1 MKEEFLSSNE
11 WENGNGSVNGNGN
24 GNGHGS
30 VNGSVNGQ
38 WGLAQEVDS
47 IYMELGEIAKSL
59 DKIRQRLASL
69 TEAASGRE
77 AIGKE
82 PSLPEPSLPGSSLL
96 EPSLPKPSLPGASMS
111 DFSDSQMD
119 ERIFHPSFD
128 MRKLKQAISDLGI
141 LPSER
146 NRWCVVFLVLRENSI
161 IASNAS
167 EQEFIH
173 WARDVFGVASGDFRH
188 CLNGAKAL
196 PTCEWTETLVAS
208 KYISLASQLRSWA
221 SSPDCLLKR
230 DRHGEAF
237 YFDSHHKWN
246 KMKA

>member
-11 WENGNGSVNGNGN
+11 WENGNVNGNGN
-24 GNGHGS
+24 VS
-30 VNGSVNGQ
+30 VSGQ

-59 DKIRQRLASL
+59 DKIRQRLVNI
-69 TEAASGRE
+69 TKAASGQE
-77 AIGKE
+77 VTGKE
-82 PSLPEPSLPGSSLL
+82 LSLPGASFPGASLPGSSL
-96 EPSLPKPSLPGASMS
+96 PGASLPGLSE
-111 DFSDSQMD
+111 SQMD

-196 PTCEWTETLVAS
+196 PTWEWTEALVAS

>member
-1 MKEEFLSSNE
+1 MKEDYLSSNE
-11 WENGNGSVNGNGN
+11 WENG
-24 GNGHGS
+24 
-30 VNGSVNGQ
+30 Q
-38 WGLAQEVDS
+38 WSLAQEVDC
-47 IYMELGEIAKSL
+47 IYEELGEIAKSL
-59 DKIRQRLASL
+59 GKIRQRLANIAKVAPERNVTEKELSL
-69 TEAASGRE
+69 QAPSCLQ
-77 AIGKE
+77 E
-82 PSLPEPSLPGSSLL
+82 PSSR
-96 EPSLPKPSLPGASMS
+96 
-111 DFSDSQMD
+111 DFPVSQMD

-146 NRWCVVFLVLRENSI
+146 NRWCVVYLALKENSI

-167 EQEFIH
+167 EQEFIR

-196 PTCEWTETLVAS
+196 PTCEWNEALVSS

-221 SSPDCLLKR
+221 SSPGYLLKR
-230 DRHGEAF
+230 DRYGEAL
-237 YFDSHHKWN
+237 YFDSHHKWS

>member
-11 WENGNGSVNGNGN
+11 WENGNVNVNGNGN
-24 GNGHGS
+24 GNG
-30 VNGSVNGQ
+30 NGSGNGQ
-38 WGLAQEVDS
+38 WDLAQEVDS

-59 DKIRQRLASL
+59 DKIRQRLANI
-69 TEAASGRE
+69 TKAASGQE
-77 AIGKE
+77 VTGKE
-82 PSLPEPSLPGSSLL
+82 LSLPGALLPGASLPGPSLPGT
-96 EPSLPKPSLPGASMS
+96 SLPGASLPGLS
-111 DFSDSQMD
+111 ESQMD

-196 PTCEWTETLVAS
+196 PTCEWTEALVAS

>member
-11 WENGNGSVNGNGN
+11 WENGNVNVNGNGS
-24 GNGHGS
+24 G
-30 VNGSVNGQ
+30 NGQ
-38 WGLAQEVDS
+38 WDLAQEVDS

-59 DKIRQRLASL
+59 DKIRQRLANI
-69 TEAASGRE
+69 TKAASGRE
-77 AIGKE
+77 VTGKE
-82 PSLPEPSLPGSSLL
+82 L
-96 EPSLPKPSLPGASMS
+96 SLPGASLPGAS
-111 DFSDSQMD
+111 LPGLSESQMD

-196 PTCEWTETLVAS
+196 PTWEWTEALVAS

>member
-1 MKEEFLSSNE
+1 MKEKFLSSNE
-11 WENGNGSVNGNGN
+11 WENGNGNVNGNGS
-24 GNGHGS
+24 GNGS
-30 VNGSVNGQ
+30 GQ

-59 DKIRQRLASL
+59 DKIRQRLANI
-69 TEAASGRE
+69 TKAASGRE
-77 AIGKE
+77 VTGKE
-82 PSLPEPSLPGSSLL
+82 LSLPGALLPGASLPGSSL
-96 EPSLPKPSLPGASMS
+96 PGASLPRL
-111 DFSDSQMD
+111 SDSQMD

-196 PTCEWTETLVAS
+196 PTWEWTEALVAS

>member
-11 WENGNGSVNGNGN
+11 WENGNVNGNVNGNG
-24 GNGHGS
+24 S
-30 VNGSVNGQ
+30 GQ

-59 DKIRQRLASL
+59 DKIRQRLANI
-69 TEAASGRE
+69 TKAASGQE
-77 AIGKE
+77 VTGKE
-82 PSLPEPSLPGSSLL
+82 L
-96 EPSLPKPSLPGASMS
+96 SLPGASFPGAS
-111 DFSDSQMD
+111 FPGASLPGASLPRLSDSQMD

-196 PTCEWTETLVAS
+196 PTCEWTEALVAS

>member
-1 MKEEFLSSNE
+1 MKKEFLSSNE
-11 WENGNGSVNGNGN
+11 WENVNVNGSGN
-24 GNGHGS
+24 
-30 VNGSVNGQ
+30 VSVNGQ

-59 DKIRQRLASL
+59 DKIRQRLANI
-69 TEAASGRE
+69 TKAASGRE
-77 AIGKE
+77 VTGKE
-82 PSLPEPSLPGSSLL
+82 L
-96 EPSLPKPSLPGASMS
+96 SLPGASLS
-111 DFSDSQMD
+111 GASLPGLSESQMD

-196 PTCEWTETLVAS
+196 PTWEWTEALVAS

>member
-11 WENGNGSVNGNGN
+11 WENGNGNVNGNGN
-24 GNGHGS
+24 GSG
-30 VNGSVNGQ
+30 NGQ

-59 DKIRQRLASL
+59 DKIRQRLANI
-69 TEAASGRE
+69 TKAASGRE
-77 AIGKE
+77 VTGKE
-82 PSLPEPSLPGSSLL
+82 LSLPGTSLSGT
-96 EPSLPKPSLPGASMS
+96 SLSGASLPGASLPGLS
-111 DFSDSQMD
+111 ESQMD

-196 PTCEWTETLVAS
+196 PTWEWTEALVAS

>member
-11 WENGNGSVNGNGN
+11 WENGNVNGNGS
-24 GNGHGS
+24 G
-30 VNGSVNGQ
+30 NGQ
-38 WGLAQEVDS
+38 WDLAQEVDS

-59 DKIRQRLASL
+59 DKIRQRLANI
-69 TEAASGRE
+69 TKAASGQE
-77 AIGKE
+77 VTGKE
-82 PSLPEPSLPGSSLL
+82 LSE
-96 EPSLPKPSLPGASMS
+96 
-111 DFSDSQMD
+111 SQMD

-196 PTCEWTETLVAS
+196 PTWEWTEALVAS
-208 KYISLASQLRSWA
+208 KYILLASQLRSWA

>member
-11 WENGNGSVNGNGN
+11 WENGNGNGN
-24 GNGHGS
+24 
-30 VNGSVNGQ
+30 VNVNVNVNGQ

-59 DKIRQRLASL
+59 DKIRQRLANI
-69 TEAASGRE
+69 TKAASGQE
-77 AIGKE
+77 VTGKK
-82 PSLPEPSLPGSSLL
+82 L
-96 EPSLPKPSLPGASMS
+96 SLPGASFPGAS
-111 DFSDSQMD
+111 LPGLSESQMD

-196 PTCEWTETLVAS
+196 PTWEWTEALVAS

>member
-1 MKEEFLSSNE
+1 MKEEILSSNE
-11 WENGNGSVNGNGN
+11 WENGNVN
-24 GNGHGS
+24 
-30 VNGSVNGQ
+30 VNVSVNGQ

-59 DKIRQRLASL
+59 DKIRQRLANI
-69 TEAASGRE
+69 TKAASGQE
-77 AIGKE
+77 VTGKK
-82 PSLPEPSLPGSSLL
+82 L
-96 EPSLPKPSLPGASMS
+96 SLPGASFPGAS
-111 DFSDSQMD
+111 LPGLSESQMD

-146 NRWCVVFLVLRENSI
+146 NRWCVVFLVLRDSI

-196 PTCEWTETLVAS
+196 PTWEWTEALVAS

>member
-11 WENGNGSVNGNGN
+11 WENGNVNGN
-24 GNGHGS
+24 
-30 VNGSVNGQ
+30 VNGQ

-82 PSLPEPSLPGSSLL
+82 PSLPETSLPGSSLL
-96 EPSLPKPSLPGASMS
+96 EPSLPGASMS

-196 PTCEWTETLVAS
+196 PTWEWTEALVAS

-237 YFDSHHKWN
+237 YFDSHHKWC

>member
-1 MKEEFLSSNE
+1 MKEDYLSSNE
-11 WENGNGSVNGNGN
+11 WENG
-24 GNGHGS
+24 
-30 VNGSVNGQ
+30 Q
-38 WGLAQEVDS
+38 WSLAQEVDC
-47 IYMELGEIAKSL
+47 IYEELGEIAKSL
-59 DKIRQRLASL
+59 GKIRQRLANIAKVAPERNVTEKELSL
-69 TEAASGRE
+69 QAPSCLQ
-77 AIGKE
+77 E
-82 PSLPEPSLPGSSLL
+82 PSSR
-96 EPSLPKPSLPGASMS
+96 
-111 DFSDSQMD
+111 DFPVSQMD

-146 NRWCVVFLVLRENSI
+146 NRWCVVYLALKENSI

-167 EQEFIH
+167 EQEFIR

-196 PTCEWTETLVAS
+196 PTWEWTEALVAS

>member
-11 WENGNGSVNGNGN
+11 WENGNVNGNVNGNGS
-24 GNGHGS
+24 G
-30 VNGSVNGQ
+30 NGQ

-59 DKIRQRLASL
+59 DKIRQRLENI
-69 TEAASGRE
+69 TKAASGQE
-77 AIGKE
+77 VTGKE
-82 PSLPEPSLPGSSLL
+82 L
-96 EPSLPKPSLPGASMS
+96 SLPGASFPGAS
-111 DFSDSQMD
+111 LPGASLPGSPLPGASLLRLSESQMD

-173 WARDVFGVASGDFRH
+173 WVRDVFGVASGDFRH

-196 PTCEWTETLVAS
+196 PTWEWTEALVAS

-237 YFDSHHKWN
+237 YFDSHHKWC

>member
-11 WENGNGSVNGNGN
+11 WENGNGNGN
-24 GNGHGS
+24 
-30 VNGSVNGQ
+30 VSVNGQ

-59 DKIRQRLASL
+59 DKIRQRLENI
-69 TEAASGRE
+69 TKAASGQE
-77 AIGKE
+77 VTGKE
-82 PSLPEPSLPGSSLL
+82 L
-96 EPSLPKPSLPGASMS
+96 SLPGASFPGAS
-111 DFSDSQMD
+111 LPGASLPGLSDSQMD

-196 PTCEWTETLVAS
+196 PTWEWTEALVAS

>member
-1 MKEEFLSSNE
+1 MKEEILSSNE
-11 WENGNGSVNGNGN
+11 WENGNGNGN
-24 GNGHGS
+24 
-30 VNGSVNGQ
+30 VSVNGQ

-59 DKIRQRLASL
+59 DKIRQRLANI
-69 TEAASGRE
+69 TKAASGRE
-77 AIGKE
+77 VTGKE
-82 PSLPEPSLPGSSLL
+82 L
-96 EPSLPKPSLPGASMS
+96 SLPGASFPGPS
-111 DFSDSQMD
+111 LPGLSESQMD

-196 PTCEWTETLVAS
+196 PTWEWTEALVAS

>member
-1 MKEEFLSSNE
+1 MKEEILSSNE
-11 WENGNGSVNGNGN
+11 WENVN
-24 GNGHGS
+24 
-30 VNGSVNGQ
+30 VNGSGNVNVNGQ

-59 DKIRQRLASL
+59 DKIRQRLANI
-69 TEAASGRE
+69 TKAASGRE
-77 AIGKE
+77 VTGKE
-82 PSLPEPSLPGSSLL
+82 LSLPGASFPGASLLGSSLPGSSL
-96 EPSLPKPSLPGASMS
+96 PGLSE
-111 DFSDSQMD
+111 SQMD

-128 MRKLKQAISDLGI
+128 MRKLKQAISDLEI

-196 PTCEWTETLVAS
+196 PTWEWTEALVAS

>member
-1 MKEEFLSSNE
+1 MKEEILSSNE
-11 WENGNGSVNGNGN
+11 WENGNGS
-24 GNGHGS
+24 GS
-30 VNGSVNGQ
+30 GQ

-59 DKIRQRLASL
+59 DKIRQRLANI
-69 TEAASGRE
+69 TKAASGQE
-77 AIGKE
+77 VTGKE
-82 PSLPEPSLPGSSLL
+82 LSE
-96 EPSLPKPSLPGASMS
+96 
-111 DFSDSQMD
+111 SQMD

-196 PTCEWTETLVAS
+196 PTCEWTEALVAS

>member
-11 WENGNGSVNGNGN
+11 WENGNGSGNVNVNVNGNG
-24 GNGHGS
+24 S
-30 VNGSVNGQ
+30 GQ

-59 DKIRQRLASL
+59 DKIRQRLANI
-69 TEAASGRE
+69 TKAASGQE
-77 AIGKE
+77 VTGKE
-82 PSLPEPSLPGSSLL
+82 LSLPGASLPGASLPGSSL
-96 EPSLPKPSLPGASMS
+96 PGASLPGLSE
-111 DFSDSQMD
+111 SQMD

-196 PTCEWTETLVAS
+196 PTCEWTEALVAS

>member
-11 WENGNGSVNGNGN
+11 WENVNGN
-24 GNGHGS
+24 
-30 VNGSVNGQ
+30 VNVNVNVNGQ

-59 DKIRQRLASL
+59 DKIRQRLANI
-69 TEAASGRE
+69 TKAASGRE
-77 AIGKE
+77 VTGKE
-82 PSLPEPSLPGSSLL
+82 L
-96 EPSLPKPSLPGASMS
+96 SLPGASLPGAS
-111 DFSDSQMD
+111 LLGSSLPGASLPGLSESQMD

-167 EQEFIH
+167 EQDFIH

-196 PTCEWTETLVAS
+196 PTWEWTEALVAS

-221 SSPDCLLKR
+221 SSPDGLLKR

>member
-11 WENGNGSVNGNGN
+11 WENVNVNGN
-24 GNGHGS
+24 
-30 VNGSVNGQ
+30 VNVNVNGQ

-59 DKIRQRLASL
+59 DKIRQRLANI
-69 TEAASGRE
+69 TKAASGQE
-77 AIGKE
+77 VTGKGL
-82 PSLPEPSLPGSSLL
+82 SLPGASLPGSSL
-96 EPSLPKPSLPGASMS
+96 PGTSLSGASLS
-111 DFSDSQMD
+111 GLSESQMD

-196 PTCEWTETLVAS
+196 PTWEWTEALVAS

>member
-11 WENGNGSVNGNGN
+11 WENGNGNVNGNGN
-24 GNGHGS
+24 GSG
-30 VNGSVNGQ
+30 NGQ
-38 WGLAQEVDS
+38 WDLAQEVDS

-59 DKIRQRLASL
+59 DKIRQRLANI
-69 TEAASGRE
+69 TKAASGRE
-77 AIGKE
+77 VTGKE
-82 PSLPEPSLPGSSLL
+82 LSLPGALLPGASLPGSSL
-96 EPSLPKPSLPGASMS
+96 PGASLPRL
-111 DFSDSQMD
+111 SDSQMD

-196 PTCEWTETLVAS
+196 PTWEWTEALVAS

>member
-1 MKEEFLSSNE
+1 MKEDYLSSNE
-11 WENGNGSVNGNGN
+11 WEK
-24 GNGHGS
+24 
-30 VNGSVNGQ
+30 GQ
-38 WGLAQEVDS
+38 WSLAQEVDC
-47 IYMELGEIAKSL
+47 IYEELGEIAKSL
-59 DKIRQRLASL
+59 GKIRQRLANIAK
-69 TEAASGRE
+69 AASERNVTE
-77 AIGKE
+77 KELSLQE
-82 PSLPEPSLPGSSLL
+82 PSCLQEPSSR
-96 EPSLPKPSLPGASMS
+96 
-111 DFSDSQMD
+111 DFPVSQMD

-146 NRWCVVFLVLRENSI
+146 NRRCVVYLALKENSI

-167 EQEFIH
+167 EQEFIR

-196 PTCEWTETLVAS
+196 PTCEWNEALVSS

-221 SSPDCLLKR
+221 SSPGYLLKR
-230 DRHGEAF
+230 DRYGEAL
-237 YFDSHHKWN
+237 YFDSHHKWS

>member
-11 WENGNGSVNGNGN
+11 WENVNVNGSVN
-24 GNGHGS
+24 
-30 VNGSVNGQ
+30 VNVNGQ

-59 DKIRQRLASL
+59 DKIRQRLANIIK
-69 TEAASGRE
+69 AASGQE
-77 AIGKE
+77 VTGKGL
-82 PSLPEPSLPGSSLL
+82 SLPGASFPGASLLGSSLPGSSL
-96 EPSLPKPSLPGASMS
+96 PGSSLPGLSE
-111 DFSDSQMD
+111 SQMD

-196 PTCEWTETLVAS
+196 PTWEWTEALVAS

-221 SSPDCLLKR
+221 SSPDGLLKR

>member
-59 DKIRQRLASL
+59 DKIRQRLANI
-69 TEAASGRE
+69 TKAASGQE
-77 AIGKE
+77 VTGKE
-82 PSLPEPSLPGSSLL
+82 LSE
-96 EPSLPKPSLPGASMS
+96 
-111 DFSDSQMD
+111 SQMD

-196 PTCEWTETLVAS
+196 PTWEWTEALVAS

>member
-1 MKEEFLSSNE
+1 MKEEILSSNE
-11 WENGNGSVNGNGN
+11 WENGNVNVNGN
-24 GNGHGS
+24 
-30 VNGSVNGQ
+30 VSVNGQ

-59 DKIRQRLASL
+59 DKIRQRLANI
-69 TEAASGRE
+69 TKAASGRE
-77 AIGKE
+77 VTGKE
-82 PSLPEPSLPGSSLL
+82 L
-96 EPSLPKPSLPGASMS
+96 SLPGASLS
-111 DFSDSQMD
+111 GASLPGLSESQMD

-196 PTCEWTETLVAS
+196 PTWEWTEALVAS

>member
-11 WENGNGSVNGNGN
+11 WENVNVNVSGN
-24 GNGHGS
+24 
-30 VNGSVNGQ
+30 VNGQ

-59 DKIRQRLASL
+59 DKIRQRLANI
-69 TEAASGRE
+69 TKAASGRE
-77 AIGKE
+77 VTGKG
-82 PSLPEPSLPGSSLL
+82 LP
-96 EPSLPKPSLPGASMS
+96 LPGASLPGTS
-111 DFSDSQMD
+111 LSGASLSGLSESQMD

-196 PTCEWTETLVAS
+196 PTWEWTEALVAS

>member
-11 WENGNGSVNGNGN
+11 WENGNVNGN
-24 GNGHGS
+24 
-30 VNGSVNGQ
+30 VSVNGQ
-38 WGLAQEVDS
+38 WDLAQEVDS
-47 IYMELGEIAKSL
+47 IYMELGVIAKSL
-59 DKIRQRLASL
+59 DKIRQRLANI
-69 TEAASGRE
+69 TKAASGRE
-77 AIGKE
+77 VTGKE
-82 PSLPEPSLPGSSLL
+82 L
-96 EPSLPKPSLPGASMS
+96 SLPGASFPGAS
-111 DFSDSQMD
+111 LPGASLPGLSESQMD

-196 PTCEWTETLVAS
+196 PTWEWTEALVAS
-208 KYISLASQLRSWA
+208 KYILLASQLRSWA